1 MTLIPELH
9 DALARAVAVPH
20 AGRQRRWR
28 PSRRAGLLALG
39 AVVVTGSAVAATT
52 GWHPVLG
59 SNERDRPREANTSV
73 PAAQIAALGVLRRE
87 QTDADRGPQVQ
98 SVLRLLMRQ
107 EINGI
112 HTDAIRILRRHRN
125 LVTMLVPVERV
136 GGRDAGHPS
145 SLQRHALCVFY
156 GVQNAPPTT
165 TVNDHGKTRTI
176 PNIPGL
182 SAGQVCGDL
191 DKLKTTGIG
200 AATRTDNGRQW
211 LTSALVPDGVARVIV
226 RLRQHRKVTAAVH
239 DNYYEVNT
247 GDEIAPAWGVRW
259 LDAQGNTIDHR
270 SRTSP

>member
-1 MTLIPELH
+1 MTLVPELH
-9 DALARAVAVPH
+9 DALARAVAAPRP
-20 AGRQRRWR
+20 ARRRWWR

-39 AVVVTGSAVAATT
+39 AVIVTGSAVAATT

-59 SNERDRPREANTSV
+59 SNERDRPSEANTSV

-112 HTDAIRILRRHRN
+112 HTDAIRTLRRHRN

-136 GGRDAGHPS
+136 GRHDQGHPS
-145 SLQRHALCVFY
+145 SLQRHVLCVFY
-156 GVQNAPPTT
+156 GIQNALPTT
-165 TVNDHGKTRTI
+165 TVNDHGKTRTV
-176 PNIPGL
+176 PNLTGPT
-182 SAGQVCGDL
+182 AAQVCGDL

-200 AATRTDNGRQW
+200 AATRTDNGTW
-211 LTSALVPDGVARVIV
+211 LTSALVPDGVARVDV
-226 RLRQHRKVTAAVH
+226 RLRHRRKVTAAVH

-259 LDAQGNTIDHR
+259 LDSQGNTIDHR
-270 SRTSP
+270 RDTSP